1 MKTPCGI
8 IQDLLPL
15 YADGI
20 CTPESRQ
27 AVEEH
32 LGECPLCRERYE
44 QLSAPFPVPEA
55 PEVPAEGRQFRKGLK
70 KLRRR
75 WAASLIAAL
84 LIVPLLLMSV
94 AQVRGD
100 GVCFTNLGQILRGY
114 QMLALLRD
122 GEYGKAFDRLDM
134 EQTWAN
140 LTEYETDV
148 SLEAYEPLVID
159 GETWMF
165 APEALRLFF
174 ETPPDT
180 LEGKAALDFWET
192 VYQHTQS
199 NGAVWLM
206 PEQAYET
213 LTAQG
218 RLFPEETV
226 PEEDRLMIFPER
238 AEPAL
243 VELPDGSRYRMGTFS
258 GDTELGE
265 DLYAYCYD
273 CPCVPQAAWTAMAR
287 RQAQDRADFEARAA
301 RYLDLGYDAWL
312 AQSRTEF
319 IAAMEAWEA
328 ANGRLTG
335 IRFHAAY
342 SLGNG
347 TGLGRALS
355 GDWQLEF
362 ELRFGSGPWTGEGIM
377 LAVRD
382 GKVTL
387 LGGFSKIDSSCASRF
402 LEVLAASDCYLLPEE
417 ELQ

>member
-32 LGECPLCRERYE
+32 LGECPVCRSHFE
-44 QLSAPFPVPEA
+44 QLSTPLPVPET
-55 PEVPAEGRQFRKGLK
+55 PEVPEEGRQFRKGLK

-100 GVCFTNLGQILRGY
+100 GVCFTNLGQIVRGY

-134 EQTWAN
+134 EQKWAD

-148 SLEAYEPLVID
+148 SLEEYEPLVID

-165 APEALRLFF
+165 APDALRLFF
-174 ETPPDT
+174 ESPPET
-180 LEGKAALDFWET
+180 LKGEAALDFWET

-206 PEQAYET
+206 PEEAYET

-218 RLFPEETV
+218 RLM
-226 PEEDRLMIFPER
+226 LLPER
-238 AEPAL
+238 AEPVL
-243 VELPDGSRYRMGTFS
+243 LELPDGSRYRMGTFS
-258 GDTELGE
+258 GDMELGE

-273 CPCVPQAAWTAMAR
+273 CPCVPQAAWTVMAR
-287 RQAQDRADFEARAA
+287 RQAQDRADFEVRAA

-319 IAAMEAWEA
+319 IAAMEDREA
-328 ANGRLTG
+328 ANAPLTG

-347 TGLGRALS
+347 TGLGHALS

-362 ELRFGSGPWTGEGIM
+362 ELRFGSGPWTGEGIT
-377 LAVRD
+377 LSVQD

-387 LGGFSKIDSSCASRF
+387 LGGFSKTDSGCVSRF
-402 LEVLAASDCYLLPEE
+402 LEVLAAADCYLLPEE